1 MFIMRSKITVV
12 GAGFVGST
20 VAHWLAVHELGDI
33 VLLDIAEGIPQGKA
47 LDLLE
52 SGPVEGFD
60 LKIKGTNKYEDTTDS
75 DIVVITAGIPRKP
88 GMSRDDLIKTNAGI
102 MKSVCENVKKYSP
115 NAILIVVSNPLD
127 VMVYVAWKVTGFAPN
142 KVIGMAGVLDSARM
156 RTFIAEELN
165 VSVEDV
171 TAFVMGGHGDTMI
184 PVMRYA
190 NVGGIPLSDL
200 LSKEK
205 ISAISERTKNG
216 GAEIVELL
224 KTGSAY
230 FAPAASVVA
239 MVESILKDKRRVMP
253 CAAYLNG
260 EYGVKGLFI
269 GVPVILGK
277 NGVEKVIEIKL
288 NEEER
293 ALFSKTV
300 EHVKSLVEAT
310 NTLIH

>member
-1 MFIMRSKITVV
+1 MRSKITVV

>member
-1 MFIMRSKITVV
+1 MRSKITII

-20 VAHWLAVHELGDI
+20 VAHWLAVHELGNI
-33 VLLDIAEGIPQGKA
+33 VLLDIAEGIQQGKA
-47 LDLLE
+47 LDLAQ

-60 LKIKGTNKYEDTTDS
+60 LKIKGTNSYEDTADS
-75 DIVVITAGIPRKP
+75 GIVVITAGIPRKP
-88 GMSRDDLIKTNAGI
+88 GMSRDDLIKTNSGI

-115 NAILIVVSNPLD
+115 NAILIIVSNPLD
-127 VMVYVAWKVTGFAPN
+127 AMVYVAWKVTGFSPQ
-142 KVIGMAGVLDSARM
+142 KIIGMAGVLDSARM

-184 PVMRYA
+184 PVTRYA
-190 NVGGIPLSDL
+190 NVGGIPLHDL
-200 LSKEK
+200 LPKEK
-205 ISAISERTKNG
+205 IDAIVERTKNG

-230 FAPAASVVA
+230 YAPAASAVA
-239 MVESILKDKRRVMP
+239 MVESILKDKRRVLP

-277 NGVEKVIEIKL
+277 NGVERVIEVKL
-288 NEEER
+288 NEEE
-293 ALFSKTV
+293 ASAFLKTV
-300 EHVKSLVEAT
+300 EHVKSLVEA
-310 NTLIH
+310 LE

>member
-1 MFIMRSKITVV
+1 MRSKITVV

-20 VAHWLAVHELGDI
+20 VAHWLAVHESGDVI
-33 VLLDIAEGIPQGKA
+33 LLDIAEGIPQGKA
-47 LDLLE
+47 LDLAE

-60 LKIKGTNKYEDTTDS
+60 LKIKGTNKYEDTANS

-115 NAILIVVSNPLD
+115 NAILIIVSNPLD
-127 VMVYVAWKVTGFAPN
+127 AMVYVAWKVTGFPPS
-142 KVIGMAGVLDSARM
+142 KIIGMAGVLDSARM

-184 PVMRYA
+184 PVTRYA
-190 NVGGIPLSDL
+190 NVAGIPLSDL

-205 ISAISERTKNG
+205 IAAIVERTKNG

-224 KTGSAY
+224 KIGSAY

-260 EYGVKGLFI
+260 EYEVKGLFI

-277 NGVEKVIEIKL
+277 NGVERIIEVRL
-288 NEEER
+288 NEEEK

-300 EHVKSLVEAT
+300 EHVKNLVETT
-310 NTLIH
+310 NSLI

>member
-1 MFIMRSKITVV
+1 MRSKITVV

-277 NGVEKVIEIKL
+277 NGIEKVIEIKL

>member
-1 MFIMRSKITVV
+1 MRSKITVV

-20 VAHWLAVHELGDI
+20 VAHWLAVHELGNI
-33 VLLDIAEGIPQGKA
+33 VLLDIMEGIPQGKA
-47 LDLLE
+47 LDLAQ

-60 LKIKGTNKYEDTTDS
+60 LKIKGTNNYEDSANS

-115 NAILIVVSNPLD
+115 NAILIIVSNPLD
-127 VMVYVAWKVTGFAPN
+127 AMVYVAWKITGFPSQ
-142 KVIGMAGVLDSARM
+142 KIIGMAGVLDSSRM

-165 VSVEDV
+165 ISVEDV

-184 PVMRYA
+184 PVTHYA
-190 NVGGIPLSDL
+190 NVAGIPLSDL

-205 ISAISERTKNG
+205 IDAIVGRTKNG

-230 FAPAASVVA
+230 FAPAASVTV
-239 MVESILKDKRRVMP
+239 MVESILKDKRRVLP

-277 NGVEKVIEIKL
+277 NGVERVIEVKL
-288 NEEER
+288 NDEEK
-293 ALFSKTV
+293 AAFSKTV
-300 EHVKSLVEAT
+300 EHVKNLVETT
-310 NTLIH
+310 NLLI

>member
-1 MFIMRSKITVV
+1 MRSKITVI

-47 LDLLE
+47 LDLAE

-60 LKIKGTNKYEDTTDS
+60 LKIKGTNKYEDSADS
-75 DIVVITAGIPRKP
+75 DIVVVTAGIPRKT
-88 GMSRDDLIKTNAGI
+88 GMSRDDLIKTNSGI

-115 NAILIVVSNPLD
+115 NAILIIVSNPLD
-127 VMVYVAWKVTGFAPN
+127 AMVYVAWKSTGFPPQ
-142 KVIGMAGVLDSARM
+142 KIIGMAGVLDSARM

-184 PVMRYA
+184 PVTRYA
-190 NVGGIPLSDL
+190 NVAGIPLSDL
-200 LSKEK
+200 LPKEK
-205 ISAISERTKNG
+205 IDAIVERTKNG

-230 FAPAASVVA
+230 FAPAASTVA
-239 MVESILKDKRRVMP
+239 MVESILKDKRRVLP
-253 CAAYLNG
+253 CAAYLSG

-269 GVPVILGK
+269 GVPVVLGK
-277 NGVEKVIEIKL
+277 NGVERVIEVKL
-288 NEEER
+288 NEEEKV
-293 ALFSKTV
+293 AFSKTV
-300 EHVKSLVEAT
+300 GSVKGLVET
-310 NTLIH
+310 VNI

>member
-1 MFIMRSKITVV
+1 MRSKITVV

-33 VLLDIAEGIPQGKA
+33 DLLDIAEGIPQGKA

>member
-1 MFIMRSKITVV
+1 MRSKITVV

-171 TAFVMGGHGDTMI
+171 TAFVMGYHGDTMI

-230 FAPAASVVA
+230 FAPTASVVA

-277 NGVEKVIEIKL
+277 NGIEKVIEIKL